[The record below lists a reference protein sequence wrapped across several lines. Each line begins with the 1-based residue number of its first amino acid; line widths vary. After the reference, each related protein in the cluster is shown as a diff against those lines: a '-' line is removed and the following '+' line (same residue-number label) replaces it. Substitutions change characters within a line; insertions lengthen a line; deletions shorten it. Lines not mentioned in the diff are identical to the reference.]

1 MDSPTLTLLNVLNTK
16 YVIPNTAEPVYS
28 WYVLAQ
34 KWPGIWPHFPVRG
47 PGGGI
52 RVHYSAQIAVEEGS
66 RDPDYVLDI
75 SSLLCDRGM

>member
-1 MDSPTLTLLNVLNTK
+1 MGLAFLTGFGLIFLNFLLLDSSWLIL
-16 YVIPNTAEPVYS
+16 

-34 KWPGIWPHFPVRG
+34 KWPGIWAHFPVRG

-52 RVHYSAQIAVEEGS
+52 RVHYSAQIAVEERS

-75 SSLLCDRGM
+75 RSLFCDRGI